1 MAGDVL
7 NIALATRK
15 FAAEDRSGDSGP
27 ALALV
32 ARAKAGDAEAFDE
45 LMTLTQRRVVSVA
58 WRMLGNEADARDAAQ
73 ETFLRVFRNLDKFKP
88 EQSFEAWL
96 YRIAVN
102 VCYDVGRKRRRYDMR
117 HEPFDVESDHGHG
130 ALAGPDDLEAET
142 EMRQRREIVARA
154 LASLPERER
163 AAVVMRDLEGLTTEE
178 VAEIL
183 GTRPV
188 TVRSQISMARTK
200 LKTYCERVLRG
211 GRRS

>member
-15 FAAEDRSGDSGP
+15 FAAGDRPGDADP

-45 LMTLTQRRVVSVA
+45 LMALTQRRVVSVA

-73 ETFLRVFRNLDKFKP
+73 ETFLRVYRNLDRFKP

-96 YRIAVN
+96 YRITVN
-102 VCYDVGRKRRRYDMR
+102 VCYDVGRKRRRYDTR
-117 HEPFDVESDHGHG
+117 HEPFDVDSDHGPG
-130 ALAGPDDLEAET
+130 ALAGPDDLEAEADL
-142 EMRQRREIVARA
+142 RQRREIVARA

-163 AAVVMRDLEGLTTEE
+163 AAVVMRDFEGRTTEE
-178 VAEIL
+178 VAAIL
-183 GTRPV
+183 GTKPV
-188 TVRSQISMARTK
+188 TVRSQISVARAK
-200 LKTYCERVLRG
+200 LKSYCERALRG
-211 GRRS
+211 GRKS